1 MELYKLFCIIHRRTD
16 FEYMYEIQR
25 EMMFPEEYA
34 ERRKRG
40 AEALRRLNLMTS
52 TVYGMLGDKA
62 NGYIDAYN
70 SIFR

>member
-1 MELYKLFCIIHRRTD
+1 MELYKLFCIVHRHTGFD
-16 FEYMYEIQR
+16 TIYEIQR

-34 ERRKRG
+34 ERRRRG

-62 NGYIDAYN
+62 GYYADAL
-70 SIFR
+70 RVWR

>member
-16 FEYMYEIQR
+16 FEYIYEIQR

-40 AEALRRLNLMTS
+40 AEALKRLNLMTS
-52 TVYGMLGDKA
+52 TVYGLLGDKA
-62 NGYIDAYN
+62 NGYADAMK
-70 SIFR
+70 IWR